1 MVRESVQ
8 LSVSAN
14 SHNMKEK
21 QTLEDLLKDPKMNDR
36 LKERLYSKKGLLGKE
51 SPFSEIL
58 QQMVNTMLDG
68 EIESFLTEERASGN
82 VNKRNGRILKR
93 VLSDAGP
100 LDISTPR
107 DRKGDFEP
115 ELIGKRER
123 ELNSGLDEQ
132 ILALYAQGNS
142 IEDVRRLLEDIYGV
156 SISAGRISQITDKV
170 LPELQEWRTRS
181 LQSFYPIV
189 YLDAIHFKVRQEGK
203 YLNSAFYTVYSVD
216 WEGNRDVL
224 GLYIH
229 SGGEG
234 AMRWGLVMEDLK
246 SRGVADILIVCTDD
260 LQGLSSQIQGVFPAS
275 IIQKCIVHQMRNSLK
290 YVDETDRKAVIKD
303 LRTVYT
309 STSEEGARTALS
321 AFEVVW
327 GKKYK
332 YVVKQWRENWT
343 ELMAFLDFPLP
354 MRKMIYTTNPV
365 EALHRIMRKLVK
377 SKAAWVS
384 ETALLKQLYLSINR
398 NEKSWKRKAYGWT
411 SIQRTILELY
421 PERVWFKN

>member
-1 MVRESVQ
+1 MTKKR
-8 LSVSAN
+8 
-14 SHNMKEK
+14 
-21 QTLEDLLKDPKMNDR
+21 TLEELFSDPQTSDR

-58 QQMVNTMLDG
+58 QGMVDTMLDA
-68 EIESFLTEERASGN
+68 EIESFLTEERASGTA
-82 VNKRNGRILKR
+82 NKRNGKTGKR
-93 VLSDAGP
+93 VISEIGNLHV
-100 LDISTPR
+100 STPR
-107 DRKGDFEP
+107 DRNGDFEP
-115 ELIGKRER
+115 ELIGKRQR
-123 ELNSGLDEQ
+123 ELTSGLDDQ

-170 LPELQEWRTRS
+170 LPEIQEWRTRS
-181 LQSFYPIV
+181 LQSFYPVV
-189 YLDAIHFKVRQEGK
+189 YLDAIHFKVRQDGK
-203 YLNSAFYTVYSVD
+203 YINSAFYTVYSVD
-216 WEGNRDVL
+216 WDGNRDVL
-224 GLYIH
+224 GLYIN

-234 AMRWGLVMEDLK
+234 ARKWGLVMEDLK
-246 SRGVADILIVCTDD
+246 ARGIADILVVCTDD
-260 LQGLSSQIQGVFPAS
+260 LNGFSEQIQEAFPYS

-290 YVDETDRKAVIKD
+290 YVDEGDRKAVVKD
-303 LRTVYT
+303 LRQIYT
-309 STSEEGARTALS
+309 STTEEAAKTALS

-332 YVVKQWRENWT
+332 YIVKQWNENWG
-343 ELMAFLDFPLP
+343 ELMAFLDFPIS

-384 ETALLKQLYLSINR
+384 ETALLKQLYLSINK

-411 SIQRTILELY
+411 AIQRDILEKY
-421 PERVWFKN
+421 PERIPLKN

>member
-1 MVRESVQ
+1 MTKKR
-8 LSVSAN
+8 
-14 SHNMKEK
+14 
-21 QTLEDLLKDPKMNDR
+21 TLEELFSDPQTSDR

-58 QQMVNTMLDG
+58 QGMVDTMLDA
-68 EIESFLTEERASGN
+68 EIESFLTEERASGTA
-82 VNKRNGRILKR
+82 NKRNGKTGKR
-93 VLSDAGP
+93 VISEIGNRHV
-100 LDISTPR
+100 STPR
-107 DRKGDFEP
+107 DRNGDFEP
-115 ELIGKRER
+115 ELIGKRQR
-123 ELNSGLDEQ
+123 ELTSGLDDQ

-170 LPELQEWRTRS
+170 LPEIQEWRTRS
-181 LQSFYPIV
+181 LQSFYPVV
-189 YLDAIHFKVRQEGK
+189 YLDAIHFKVRQDGK
-203 YLNSAFYTVYSVD
+203 YINSAFYTVYSVD
-216 WEGNRDVL
+216 WDGNRDVL
-224 GLYIH
+224 GLYIN

-234 AMRWGLVMEDLK
+234 ARKWGLVMEDLK
-246 SRGVADILIVCTDD
+246 ARGIADILVVCTDD
-260 LQGLSSQIQGVFPAS
+260 LNGFSEQIQEAFPYS

-290 YVDETDRKAVIKD
+290 YVDEGDRKAVVKD
-303 LRTVYT
+303 LRQIYT
-309 STSEEGARTALS
+309 STTEEAAKTALS

-332 YVVKQWRENWT
+332 YIVKQWNENWG
-343 ELMAFLDFPLP
+343 ELMAFLDFPIS

-384 ETALLKQLYLSINR
+384 ETALLKQLYLSINK

-411 SIQRTILELY
+411 AIQRDILEKY
-421 PERVWFKN
+421 PDRIPLKN

>member
-1 MVRESVQ
+1 M
-8 LSVSAN
+8 N
-14 SHNMKEK
+14 KK
-21 QTLEDLLKDPKMNDR
+21 QTIEDLMNDPKMNER

-68 EIESFLTEERASGN
+68 EIDSFLAEERSSGI
-82 VNKRNGRILKR
+82 VNKRNGRISKR

-107 DRKGDFEP
+107 DRNGDFEP
-115 ELIGKRER
+115 ELIRKRER
-123 ELNSGLDEQ
+123 ELSSGLDDQ

-156 SISAGRISQITDKV
+156 NISSGRISQITDKV
-170 LPELQEWRTRS
+170 LPQIQDWRTRS

-189 YLDAIHFKVRQEGK
+189 YLDAIHFKVRHEGK
-203 YLNSAFYTVYSVD
+203 YNSSAFYTVYSVD

-224 GLYIH
+224 GLYIN

-234 AMRWGLVMEDLK
+234 AKKWGMVMEDLK
-246 SRGVADILIVCTDD
+246 VRGVADILVVCTDD
-260 LQGLSSQIQGVFPAS
+260 LQGFSEQIQEIFPSS

-290 YVDETDRKAVIKD
+290 YVDEADKKAVIKD
-303 LRTVYT
+303 LRHVYT
-309 STSEEGARTALS
+309 STTEESAKTALL
-321 AFEVVW
+321 AFEATW

-332 YVVKQWRENWT
+332 YIVKQWTQNWG

-384 ETALLKQLYLSINR
+384 ETALLKQLYLSITK

-411 SIQRTILELY
+411 AIQREIMELY
-421 PERVWFKN
+421 PQRVPQKS

>member
-1 MVRESVQ
+1 
-8 LSVSAN
+8 
-14 SHNMKEK
+14 MKKK
-21 QTLEDLLKDPKMNDR
+21 QTIEDLLSDPKMNDR

-58 QQMVNTMLDG
+58 QQMVNTMLEG

-82 VNKRNGRILKR
+82 VNKRNGRTPKR

-107 DRKGDFEP
+107 DRNSDFEP

-123 ELNSGLDEQ
+123 ELSSGLDDQ

-142 IEDVRRLLEDIYGV
+142 VEDVRRLLEDIYGV

-170 LPELQEWRTRS
+170 LPEIQEWRTRS

-189 YLDAIHFKVRQEGK
+189 YLDAIHFKVRQDGK
-203 YLNSAFYTVYSVD
+203 YLSSAFYTVYSVD

-224 GLYIH
+224 GLYIN

-234 AMRWGLVMEDLK
+234 SRKWGLVMEDLK
-246 SRGVADILIVCTDD
+246 SRGVADILVICTDD
-260 LQGLSSQIQGVFPAS
+260 LQGFSEQIQEVFPAS
-275 IIQKCIVHQMRNSLK
+275 VIQKCIVHQMRNSLK
-290 YVDETDRKAVIKD
+290 YVDEADRKAVIKD
-303 LRTVYT
+303 LRQVYT
-309 STSEEGARTALS
+309 STTEEGAKTALS
-321 AFEVVW
+321 AFEVTW

-332 YVVKQWRENWT
+332 YIVKQWIENWT

-377 SKAAWVS
+377 SKAAWAS
-384 ETALLKQLYLSINR
+384 ETALLKQLYLSITR
-398 NEKSWKRKAYGWT
+398 NEKSWKRKAHGWT
-411 SIQRTILELY
+411 SIQREIMELY
-421 PERVWFKN
+421 PERIPVKN

>member
-1 MVRESVQ
+1 MTKKR
-8 LSVSAN
+8 
-14 SHNMKEK
+14 
-21 QTLEDLLKDPKMNDR
+21 TLEELFSDPQTSDR

-58 QQMVNTMLDG
+58 QGMVDTMLDA
-68 EIESFLTEERASGN
+68 EIESFLTEERASGTA
-82 VNKRNGRILKR
+82 NKRNGKTGKR
-93 VLSDAGP
+93 VISEIGNLHV
-100 LDISTPR
+100 STPR
-107 DRKGDFEP
+107 DRNGDFEP
-115 ELIGKRER
+115 ELIGKRQR
-123 ELNSGLDEQ
+123 ELTSGLDDQ

-170 LPELQEWRTRS
+170 LPEIQEWRTRS
-181 LQSFYPIV
+181 LQSFYPVV
-189 YLDAIHFKVRQEGK
+189 YLDAIHFKVRQDGK
-203 YLNSAFYTVYSVD
+203 YINSAFYTVYSVD
-216 WEGNRDVL
+216 WDGNRDVL
-224 GLYIH
+224 GLYIN

-234 AMRWGLVMEDLK
+234 ARKWGLVMDDLK
-246 SRGVADILIVCTDD
+246 ARGIADILVVCTDD
-260 LQGLSSQIQGVFPAS
+260 LNGFSEQIQEAFPYS

-290 YVDETDRKAVIKD
+290 YVDEGDRKAVVKD
-303 LRTVYT
+303 LRQIYT
-309 STSEEGARTALS
+309 STTEEAAKTALS

-332 YVVKQWRENWT
+332 YIVKQWNENWG
-343 ELMAFLDFPLP
+343 ELMAFLDFPIS

-384 ETALLKQLYLSINR
+384 ETALLKQLYLSINK

-411 SIQRTILELY
+411 AIQRDILEKY
-421 PERVWFKN
+421 PDRIPLKN

>member
-1 MVRESVQ
+1 
-8 LSVSAN
+8 
-14 SHNMKEK
+14 MKK
-21 QTLEDLLKDPKMNDR
+21 NQTIEDLLNDPKMNER

-58 QQMVNTMLDG
+58 QQMVNTMLEG
-68 EIESFLTEERASGN
+68 EIESFLTEERASGS
-82 VNKRNGRILKR
+82 VNKRNGRTPKR
-93 VLSDAGP
+93 VLSDAGS
-100 LDISTPR
+100 LAISTPR

-123 ELNSGLDEQ
+123 ELSSGLDDQ

-170 LPELQEWRTRS
+170 LPEIQEWRTRS

-189 YLDAIHFKVRQEGK
+189 YLDAIHFKVRQDGK
-203 YLNSAFYTVYSVD
+203 YLSSAFYTVYSVD

-224 GLYIH
+224 GLYIK

-234 AMRWGLVMEDLK
+234 ARKWGMVMEDLK
-246 SRGVADILIVCTDD
+246 ARGVVDILIICTDD
-260 LQGLSSQIQGVFPAS
+260 LSGFSEQIQEVFPAS
-275 IIQKCIVHQMRNSLK
+275 VIQKCIVHQMRNSLK
-290 YVDETDRKAVIKD
+290 YVDEADRKAVTKD
-303 LRTVYT
+303 LRQVYT
-309 STSEEGARTALS
+309 STTEEGAKTALS
-321 AFEVVW
+321 AFEAAW
-327 GKKYK
+327 GKKYR
-332 YVVKQWRENWT
+332 YIVKQWEENWD

-384 ETALLKQLYLSINR
+384 ETALLKQLYLSLNS
-398 NEKSWKRKAYGWT
+398 NEKSWKRKAHGWT
-411 SIQRTILELY
+411 SIQRAIMELY
-421 PERVWFKN
+421 PERIPVKN

>member
-1 MVRESVQ
+1 MTKKR
-8 LSVSAN
+8 
-14 SHNMKEK
+14 
-21 QTLEDLLKDPKMNDR
+21 TLEELFSDPQTSDR

-58 QQMVNTMLDG
+58 QGMVDTMLDA
-68 EIESFLTEERASGN
+68 EIESFLTEERASGTA
-82 VNKRNGRILKR
+82 NKRNGKTGKR
-93 VLSDAGP
+93 VISEIGNLHV
-100 LDISTPR
+100 STPR
-107 DRKGDFEP
+107 DRNGDFEP
-115 ELIGKRER
+115 ELIGKRQR
-123 ELNSGLDEQ
+123 ELTSGLDDQ

-170 LPELQEWRTRS
+170 LPEIQEWRTRS
-181 LQSFYPIV
+181 LQSFYPVV
-189 YLDAIHFKVRQEGK
+189 YLDAIHFKVRQDGK
-203 YLNSAFYTVYSVD
+203 YINSAFYTVYSVD
-216 WEGNRDVL
+216 WDGNRDVL
-224 GLYIH
+224 GLYIN

-234 AMRWGLVMEDLK
+234 ARKWGLVMEDLK
-246 SRGVADILIVCTDD
+246 ARGIADILVVCTDD
-260 LQGLSSQIQGVFPAS
+260 LNGFSEQIQEAFPYS

-290 YVDETDRKAVIKD
+290 YVDEGDRKAVVKD
-303 LRTVYT
+303 LRQIYT
-309 STSEEGARTALS
+309 SPTEEAAKTALS

-332 YVVKQWRENWT
+332 YIVKQWNENWG
-343 ELMAFLDFPLP
+343 ELMAFLDFPIS

-384 ETALLKQLYLSINR
+384 ETALLKQLYLSINK

-411 SIQRTILELY
+411 AIQRDILEKY
-421 PERVWFKN
+421 PERIPLKN

>member
-1 MVRESVQ
+1 MTKKR
-8 LSVSAN
+8 
-14 SHNMKEK
+14 
-21 QTLEDLLKDPKMNDR
+21 TLEELFSDPQTSDR

-58 QQMVNTMLDG
+58 QGMVDTMLDA
-68 EIESFLTEERASGN
+68 EIESFLTEERASGTA
-82 VNKRNGRILKR
+82 NKRNGKTGKR
-93 VLSDAGP
+93 VISEIGNLHV
-100 LDISTPR
+100 STPR
-107 DRKGDFEP
+107 DRNGDFEP
-115 ELIGKRER
+115 ELIGKRQR
-123 ELNSGLDEQ
+123 ELTSGLDDQ

-170 LPELQEWRTRS
+170 LPEIQEWRTRS
-181 LQSFYPIV
+181 LQSFYPVV
-189 YLDAIHFKVRQEGK
+189 YLDAIHFKVRQDGK
-203 YLNSAFYTVYSVD
+203 YINSAFYTVYSVD
-216 WEGNRDVL
+216 WDGNRDVL
-224 GLYIH
+224 GLYIN

-234 AMRWGLVMEDLK
+234 ARKWGLVMEDLK
-246 SRGVADILIVCTDD
+246 ARGIADILVVCTDD
-260 LQGLSSQIQGVFPAS
+260 LNGFSEQIQEAFPYS

-290 YVDETDRKAVIKD
+290 YVDEGDRKAVVKD
-303 LRTVYT
+303 LRQIYT
-309 STSEEGARTALS
+309 STTEEAAKTALS

-332 YVVKQWRENWT
+332 YIVKQWNENWG
-343 ELMAFLDFPLP
+343 ELMAFLDFPIS

-384 ETALLKQLYLSINR
+384 ETALLKQLYLSINK

-411 SIQRTILELY
+411 AIQRDILEKY
-421 PERVWFKN
+421 PDRIPLKN

>member
-1 MVRESVQ
+1 MTKKR
-8 LSVSAN
+8 
-14 SHNMKEK
+14 
-21 QTLEDLLKDPKMNDR
+21 TLEELFSDPRTSER

-58 QQMVNTMLDG
+58 QGMVDTMLDA
-68 EIESFLTEERASGN
+68 EIDSFLTEERAAGTG
-82 VNKRNGRILKR
+82 NKRNGKTGKR
-93 VLSDAGP
+93 VISEIGDLHV
-100 LDISTPR
+100 STPR
-107 DRKGDFEP
+107 DRNGDFEP
-115 ELIGKRER
+115 ELISKRQR
-123 ELNSGLDEQ
+123 ALTSGLDDQ

-170 LPELQEWRTRS
+170 LPEVQEWRTRS
-181 LQSFYPIV
+181 LQSFYPVV

-203 YLNSAFYTVYSVD
+203 YISSAFYTVYAVD

-224 GLYIH
+224 GLYIN

-234 AMRWGLVMEDLK
+234 SKRWGMVMEDLK
-246 SRGVADILIVCTDD
+246 MRGVLDILVICTDD
-260 LQGLSSQIQGVFPAS
+260 LPGFSGQIEEAFPSS

-290 YVDETDRKAVIKD
+290 FVDEADKKTVAKD
-303 LRTVYT
+303 LRQIYT
-309 STSEEGARTALS
+309 SLTEEAAKTSLL

-332 YVVKQWRENWT
+332 YIVKQWNENWT
-343 ELMAFLDFPLP
+343 ELMAFLDFPLS

-365 EALHRIMRKLVK
+365 EALHRIMRKLIK

-384 ETALLKQLYLSINR
+384 ETALLKQLYLSINK
-398 NEKSWKRKAYGWT
+398 NEKSWKRKAHGWT
-411 SIQRTILELY
+411 AIQRDIMELY
-421 PERVWFKN
+421 PERIPQKS